1 MTKVNFIVKG
11 DVCYSITAK
20 EDINKNSV
28 MKLKGHFSIK
38 KSVVI
43 LSKYYNKKV
52 KITSFFYKLLIYM
65 TFFSSTLVMLLGGK
79 LQTLIKSGD
88 RLQKER

>member
-11 DVCYSITAK
+11 DICYSITAK

-38 KSVVI
+38 KV
-43 LSKYYNKKV
+43 LLYY
-52 KITSFFYKLLIYM
+52 
-65 TFFSSTLVMLLGGK
+65 
-79 LQTLIKSGD
+79 
-88 RLQKER
+88 